1 MKSVLAVTALA
12 AVVVIGSAAS
22 PSATRPIRATSQVVV
37 HCPNGGTAAFVTP
50 QQVRVAVG
58 DSVEWRMTG
67 PVLSDS
73 LVISLKDS
81 TKAWPFTGGIPAGQ
95 TSARTGRAAT
105 TGTYAYAVSLRCRE
119 AAGGT
124 RAVVIDPDII
134 IE

>member
-12 AVVVIGSAAS
+12 TVVVIGSAAL
-22 PSATRPIRATSQVVV
+22 PSAARPVRASSQVVV

-50 QQVRVAVG
+50 QQVRIAVG

-81 TKAWPFTGGIPAGQ
+81 TKAWPFTGSTPAGQ

-105 TGTYAYAVSLRCRE
+105 AGTYAYAVSLRCRE
-119 AAGGT
+119 PGAGT